1 MNRIPLKESGVK
13 NIKDFDWVSYFE
25 YNNSHLLKL
34 DFTKNNELTADEIRL
49 ISPSIRAFQIGE
61 GSDGRHLSR
70 VVERFADKA
79 NYPQYKKIME
89 WFIIEE
95 NRHSQT
101 LKKYME
107 IYHISS
113 ANGLWL
119 DDIFRALRRLMGLEC
134 EVIVLVTAEMIALS
148 YYSALSNATDSALLK
163 TICRQMLNDEL
174 KHIVLQSDTLNRI
187 SKGRGALVNN
197 AVRGIRKILMR
208 LTCFVVFFKYKNLF
222 EAGGCSYKKFKSDSM
237 DYLKESIC
245 IERNQGY
252 EKA

>member
-1 MNRIPLKESGVK
+1 MNRVPLKESGVK
-13 NIKDFDWVSYFE
+13 NIKDFDWLFYFE

-34 DFTKNNELTADEIRL
+34 DFTENQELTSDEIHL
-49 ISPSIRAFQIGE
+49 IAPSIRAFQIGE
-61 GSDGRHLSR
+61 GSDGRHLNR
-70 VVERFADKA
+70 VVENFADKA
-79 NYPQYKKIME
+79 DYPQYKKIMD

-107 IYHISS
+107 IYNISS
-113 ANGLWL
+113 AKALWL
-119 DDIFRALRRLMGLEC
+119 DNVFRLLRRLMGLEC

-148 YYSALSNATDSALLK
+148 YYSALSNATNSILLK

-174 KHIVLQSDTLNRI
+174 KHVVLQSDTLNRI
-187 SKGRGALVNN
+187 SKGRGAIFNN
-197 AVRGIRKILMR
+197 AVRKIRKILMR

-222 EAGGCSYKKFKSDSM
+222 AAGGYSYKKFKSDSM
-237 DYLKESIC
+237 EYLRESIC
-245 IERNQGY
+245 IERNLDY